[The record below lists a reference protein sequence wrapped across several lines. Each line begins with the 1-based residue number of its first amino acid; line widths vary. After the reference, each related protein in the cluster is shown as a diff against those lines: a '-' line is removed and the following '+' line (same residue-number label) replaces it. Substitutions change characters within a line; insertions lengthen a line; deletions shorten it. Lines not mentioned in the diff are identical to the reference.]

1 MWGVYSSDEGEEEGG
16 ADDDEDDNEGGVTL
30 SSSSGGLSSSASK
43 TALVSQDAFDAL
55 RSASLT
61 QIQSQSHPENEE
73 LPPPPPVKGPK
84 PLLLVSCGTMIVVQ
98 PSVAKF

>member
-1 MWGVYSSDEGEEEGG
+1 MILHTKFNLFFSPYQDLWGVYSSDEGEEEEEGV
-16 ADDDEDDNEGGVTL
+16 ADDDGGVSL
-30 SSSSGGLSSSASK
+30 SSSSGGLSTSASK

-84 PLLLVSCGTMIVVQ
+84 PLLQVCN
-98 PSVAKF
+98 